1 MFDLMC
7 GKKSIQG
14 IDANFRRK
22 ERCMIQNGSAC
33 LPLVVETSRVTEYT
47 KQAPLLS
54 ELEHTSL

>member
-7 GKKSIQG
+7 GKKRIQR

-22 ERCMIQNGSAC
+22 ERCMTQNGSAC
-33 LPLVVETSRVTEYT
+33 LPLAVETSRVAEYS

-54 ELEHTSL
+54 ELEHASL